1 MVSIGLHFTTIAMTK
16 SIVVDHGGR
25 GGGVDVVRSWVISP
39 QDPCQN
45 VKQTDNKDGV
55 QYRARKHFNRSICLR
70 LEKYINNESDIQG
83 IELHLS
89 G

>member
-39 QDPCQN
+39 QDPC
-45 VKQTDNKDGV
+45 
-55 QYRARKHFNRSICLR
+55 
-70 LEKYINNESDIQG
+70 
-83 IELHLS
+83 
-89 G
+89 